1 MAFAIFYNRQDLTP
15 LAAEISNANIIA
27 TNAEKTLAN
36 KIWQG
41 GLNNWSTAPT
51 ALSNPDPRV
60 QAKAGGDPDCRYVVI
75 TATQQGQPVTA
86 ADFRTLLYSV
96 ASKNPGAGYLVA
108 IANDMAGEDAI
119 ADPWPIP

>member
-1 MAFAIFYNRQDLTP
+1 MAFAVFYNRQDLTP
-15 LAAEISNANIIA
+15 IAAEISNTNIVA
-27 TNAEKTLAN
+27 SNSEKQLAN

-41 GLNNWSTAPT
+41 GLNNWASAPT

-75 TATQQGQPVTA
+75 TATNQGQPVTA
-86 ADFRTLLYSV
+86 ADFRALLYSI
-96 ASKNPGAGYLVA
+96 ASQNPGASYLVG

-119 ADPWPIP
+119 AEPWPLP